1 MQVMRRRPHTLLLLP
16 RSQCKHVLARTATAA
31 AAAAALHLLQVLPDD
46 FSIEDTALF
55 YARAAAVNW
64 DAQLVGWRI
73 KYTTLHW

>member
-1 MQVMRRRPHTLLLLP
+1 
-16 RSQCKHVLARTATAA
+16 
-31 AAAAALHLLQVLPDD
+31 LQVLPED